1 MSLVA
6 AALEQEGITTV
17 CVHPV
22 RFMAER
28 IRAPR
33 SLLVPFP
40 LGYPLGRPNDPA
52 LQRDVLEAMLLML
65 EDPSLEPPALVE
77 FTAEGHT

>member
-6 AALEQEGITTV
+6 AALEREGISTV

-22 RFMAER
+22 RFVAER
-28 IRAPR
+28 MSAPR

-40 LGYPLGRPNDPA
+40 FGYPLGRPNDPA
-52 LQRDVLEAMLLML
+52 LQRTVIEAMLCML
-65 EDPSLEPPALVE
+65 EDPSLTAPALVE
-77 FTAEGHT
+77 FAAQSGG

>member
-6 AALEQEGITTV
+6 AALEREGISTV

-22 RFMAER
+22 RFVAER
-28 IRAPR
+28 MRAPR

-52 LQRDVLEAMLLML
+52 LQRDVIEAMLAML
-65 EDPSLEPPALVE
+65 EDASLTAPALVE
-77 FTAEGHT
+77 FLAGSSA